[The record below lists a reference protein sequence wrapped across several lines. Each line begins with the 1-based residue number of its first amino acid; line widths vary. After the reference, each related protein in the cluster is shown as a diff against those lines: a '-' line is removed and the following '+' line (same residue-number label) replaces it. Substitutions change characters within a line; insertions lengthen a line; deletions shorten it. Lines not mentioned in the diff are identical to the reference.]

1 MHCLIMI
8 CSYKHLPLGEVH
20 PKVYTASVYTRV
32 HGYQAKSGSDLE
44 INQGD
49 DFKLGLSYTHEH

>member
-1 MHCLIMI
+1 MI